1 MAISKSF
8 LNYKMALACVQA
20 TGESLANYHGM
31 PVDKHSTLDVQ
42 ICSFNVKIIC
52 SSRATFPKL
61 PP

>member
-1 MAISKSF
+1 
-8 LNYKMALACVQA
+8 MALACVQA

-52 SSRATFPKL
+52 SGRATFPKL
-61 PP
+61 PPWSNRK